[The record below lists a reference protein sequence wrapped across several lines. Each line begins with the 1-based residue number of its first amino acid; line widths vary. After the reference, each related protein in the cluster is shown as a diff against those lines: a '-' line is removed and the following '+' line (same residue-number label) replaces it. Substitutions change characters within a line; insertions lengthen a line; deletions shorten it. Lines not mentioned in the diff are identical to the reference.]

1 MAERQLGG
9 RRWPEKK
16 PLFLEDKKTEKL
28 IFIAR
33 KLCQRY
39 IVNIVGVRKHGKIRY
54 EPPA

>member
-9 RRWPEKK
+9 RQWPEKK
-16 PLFLEDKKTEKL
+16 PLFLEDKKTETL